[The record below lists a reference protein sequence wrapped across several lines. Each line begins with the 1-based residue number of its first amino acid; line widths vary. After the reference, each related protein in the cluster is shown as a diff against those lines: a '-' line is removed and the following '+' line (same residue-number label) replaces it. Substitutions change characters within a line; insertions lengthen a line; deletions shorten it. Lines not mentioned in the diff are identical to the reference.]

1 MGYFG
6 ALSVY
11 NASTVGFIFLQS
23 PKHFQVPQIH
33 FKNTRAQSELWDGET
48 VSSSILV
55 AFDDL
60 VDEEDLR
67 VAKSWGGDTE
77 LAGAKSF
84 EENCATLLSE
94 SRG

>member
-1 MGYFG
+1 MDHFG

-33 FKNTRAQSELWDGET
+33 FKNAWAQSELWDGET
-48 VSSSILV
+48 VSSSLLV
-55 AFDDL
+55 ANDL
-60 VDEEDLR
+60 VDEEDLC

-84 EENCATLLSE
+84 EENCAAL
-94 SRG
+94 